1 MGEGGLAETYRP
13 ARPDEIDV
21 VARLVA
27 HSFPAPDRG
36 HEWWEDVLV
45 NGPHGGLES
54 LWVTEENGRLIGACQ
69 LLWLR
74 QWISGVDMPVT
85 GVGAVSIAPTHRKR
99 GLATRMLI
107 AGFEHARER
116 GDVGSAL
123 FPFRAAFY
131 ESLGYGLAGEA
142 HQYQVPPN
150 LLPDNKEERMR
161 VRMVDGEQDEA
172 AMRAVYRE
180 AAQRLQ
186 TGQLDRTERTWTKSW
201 RRDDLAAVLYWGESG
216 EAEGYAI
223 VRYRADL
230 PVDRRFIE
238 VEERVWLT
246 LGAQRGIY
254 AWMSTL
260 GDQWREIVY
269 RAHPE
274 EHFGD
279 HLAEPRLPLLSAP
292 SWGLW
297 FPSATLLRGPMF
309 RVLDVKDALERR
321 KLVVVNQELTFRL
334 DVIDPQIPENRG
346 PWRVHMDHG
355 RLEVEP
361 YRGGHVDAEIR
372 LPIDTLS
379 RIYIG
384 AVPLFQAQA
393 GGEAIVDRPE
403 VISVIDR
410 AFHVPKPW
418 TFDRF

>member
-1 MGEGGLAETYRP
+1 MAETFRP
-13 ARPDEIDV
+13 ARPDEIAE
-21 VARLVA
+21 VARLQA
-27 HSFPAPDRG
+27 HSFPSPARG
-36 HEWWEDVLV
+36 HEWWEDFLL
-45 NGPHGGLES
+45 NGPHGGLEA
-54 LWVTEENGRLIGACQ
+54 LWVAEDNGRLSGACQ

-74 QWISGVDMPVT
+74 QWIAGVAMPVT
-85 GVGAVSIAPTHRKR
+85 GVGGVAIAPTHRKR
-99 GLATRMLI
+99 GLATRMLT

-150 LLPDNKEERMR
+150 LLPDDQAERLR
-161 VRMVDGEQDEA
+161 VRLVDGDADEA

-186 TGQLDRTERTWTKSW
+186 TGQLDRTERNWTKAW
-201 RRDDLAAVLYWGESG
+201 KRDDLAAVLYWGESG

-238 VEERVWLT
+238 VEERAWLT
-246 LGAQRGIY
+246 LNAQHGIY
-254 AWMSTL
+254 GWLSTL
-260 GDQWREIVY
+260 GDQWREVVY

-279 HLAEPRLPLLSAP
+279 RLNEPRLPLLSAP

-309 RVLDVKDALERR
+309 RVLDVKEALELRP
-321 KLVVVNQELTFRL
+321 LVRTQELTVAL
-334 DVIDPQIPENRG
+334 EVDDQQIPENRG
-346 PWRVHMDHG
+346 PWRVHIENG
-355 RLEVEP
+355 RMEVE
-361 YRGGHVDAEIR
+361 RFTGSGHVDATVR
-372 LPIDTLS
+372 VPIDTLS
-379 RIYIG
+379 RIFIG
-384 AVPLFQAQA
+384 AVAPWQATA
-393 GGEAIVDRPE
+393 GGLAEIDRPA
-403 VISVIDR
+403 VVQTLDR
-410 AFHVPKPW
+410 AFVVPKPW